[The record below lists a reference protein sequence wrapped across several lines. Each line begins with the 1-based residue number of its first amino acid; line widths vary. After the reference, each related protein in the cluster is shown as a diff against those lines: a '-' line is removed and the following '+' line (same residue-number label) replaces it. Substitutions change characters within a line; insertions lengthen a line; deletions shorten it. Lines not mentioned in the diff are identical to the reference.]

1 MDRDVAD
8 ISGVWLVPSLILT
21 RFWQVFFFFCDFS
34 SSSEKGGKEKETS
47 HVFPVVWYSDLLED
61 VELIEDFIVFIYLSF
76 ICLLSY
82 GLNCILH

>member
-47 HVFPVVWYSDLLED
+47 HAFPVVWYSDLED
-61 VELIEDFIVFIYLSF
+61 VELIEDFIVLFIYRLF
-76 ICLLSY
+76 VY
-82 GLNCILH
+82 YRMD